1 MHILRQNYFVNF
13 VLLLS
18 SIYCYYELSI
28 KIIQNHSR
36 LNTKF
41 PLKIKKKPKKWLNA
55 RICVLS
61 ERKKKQSLFFANHFI
76 SLKAGKSDYL
86 SPPPVKIQLFP
97 PRFLEKRKKRERG
110 RKEKKRMKYFHTLH
124 NRVEPLNQRCHAQHV
139 FPIATR
145 AWSTAFVRP
154 RNFSVSF
161 GLPPNE
167 CILCQLNSLLR
178 HAGNCLAGN
187 GRRVTTIVLRH
198 GHPENRFNWFRGTA
212 GN

>member
-18 SIYCYYELSI
+18 SIYCYYQLSI

-110 RKEKKRMKYFHTLH
+110 GKEKKEDEIFSHVTQPCRT
-124 NRVEPLNQRCHAQHV
+124 VESKVSR
-139 FPIATR
+139 ATR
-145 AWSTAFVRP
+145 FPYRDTGMKHS
-154 RNFSVSF
+154 
-161 GLPPNE
+161 
-167 CILCQLNSLLR
+167 LCP
-178 HAGNCLAGN
+178 A
-187 GRRVTTIVLRH
+187 T
-198 GHPENRFNWFRGTA
+198 
-212 GN
+212 